1 MSRVIARCSQDISAV
16 DGQIAAFLFFTA
28 LLGTNIFITSVT
40 VVTVAGWQMLL
51 PALAIVTLGLTLGHV
66 YMTAQLPVKRL
77 MSNAK
82 APILAHIQATLVGLG
97 TFPVCEALPF
107 SRVPLQY
114 Q

>member
-16 DGQIAAFLFFTA
+16 DGQLANMLDWASY
-28 LLGTNIFITSVT
+28 LGTNIFIKSVT

-66 YMTAQLPVKRL
+66 YITAQLPLKRL

-97 TFPVCEALPF
+97 PCLLCETPPF
-107 SRVPLQY
+107 SRVPL
-114 Q
+114 